1 MKFLSI
7 NFRVEKVSLFKNTFV
22 EKQSQIRLSL
32 DESRAFNY
40 FSITNSKFVS
50 IEFANN
56 SNFFDFNS
64 INTREIF
71 VEKII
76 YDESIEFHS
85 NLVAMIANINF
96 FVQTTIIVIVQIVV
110 IAKCIK
116 MKEIELLNK
125 L

>member
-32 DESRAFNY
+32 DESRALNY